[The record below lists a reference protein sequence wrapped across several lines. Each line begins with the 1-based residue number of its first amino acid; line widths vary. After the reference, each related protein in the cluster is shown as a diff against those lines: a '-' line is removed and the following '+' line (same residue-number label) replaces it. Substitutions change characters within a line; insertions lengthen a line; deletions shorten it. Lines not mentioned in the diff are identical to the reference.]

1 MKVSKIN
8 QIVEQNGM
16 YEWEGDIVSGR
27 ENMDAQGSE
36 QYDWGGEIGTI
47 CTIDCIVQK
56 KRGIMCYIQNGGVEA
71 KWKRENES
79 GGQKGEN
86 CR

>member
-36 QYDWGGEIGTI
+36 QYDWGG
-47 CTIDCIVQK
+47 DWDNMYNK
-56 KRGIMCYIQNGGVEA
+56 
-71 KWKRENES
+71 
-79 GGQKGEN
+79 
-86 CR
+86 